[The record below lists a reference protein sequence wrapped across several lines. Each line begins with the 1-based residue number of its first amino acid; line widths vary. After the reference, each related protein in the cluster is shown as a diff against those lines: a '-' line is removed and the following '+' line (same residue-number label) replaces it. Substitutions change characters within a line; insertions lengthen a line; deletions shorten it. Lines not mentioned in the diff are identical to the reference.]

1 MRVRLAAA
9 LSLLCV
15 LAAPSLADEIY
26 EWVDERGVVHYTDDR
41 ELVPEPFRASVR
53 VSEAGGDGTYQRV
66 IERRGPAAPAA
77 AAPASSPE
85 DAIGGLTESQ
95 WRAQAERLDARVAEL
110 APEAKRC
117 ESDHV
122 NRSPGDGSRK
132 RKAEL
137 AEAAAC
143 AKTRSDL
150 VSARAERDEF
160 RENARRAGVP
170 PGWVRE
176 P

>member
-1 MRVRLAAA
+1 MRVHLALAG
-9 LSLLCV
+9 SLLCA
-15 LAAPSLADEIY
+15 LAVSAVADEIY

-53 VSEAGGDGTYQRV
+53 VTEASGDGSYQRV
-66 IERRGPAAPAA
+66 IERRGSSAPAAPA
-77 AAPASSPE
+77 E
-85 DAIGGLTESQ
+85 DVIDGITESQ
-95 WRAQAERLDARVAEL
+95 WRAEAERLDARVAEL

-117 ESDHV
+117 ENDHV

-143 AKTRSDL
+143 AKTQSDL
-150 VSARAERDEF
+150 TSARAERDAF
-160 RENARRAGVP
+160 RENAHRAGVP

>member
-1 MRVRLAAA
+1 MRVRLALAVP
-9 LSLLCV
+9 LLCA
-15 LAAPSLADEIY
+15 LAGSAAADEIY

-53 VSEAGGDGTYQRV
+53 VTEASGDGSYQRV
-66 IERRGPAAPAA
+66 IERRGSSAPAAPRA
-77 AAPASSPE
+77 E
-85 DAIGGLTESQ
+85 DVVDGLTEAQ
-95 WRAQAERLDARVAEL
+95 WRAEAERLDARVAEL
-110 APEAKRC
+110 VPEAKRC
-117 ESDHV
+117 ENDHV

-137 AEAAAC
+137 AEAATC
-143 AKTRSDL
+143 AKTTSDL
-150 VSARAERDEF
+150 ISARAERDAF
-160 RENARRAGVP
+160 RENAHRAGVP